1 MTIDTTRLRA
11 LAEAARPGPWAWY
24 GNTRMTDVY
33 LATVRGGRNYVMD
46 FVRWGMRGA
55 QPRFNVGGIMRT
67 TKELAAGECFA
78 IDHPDAAFIAA
89 MDPTTILALLDEVE
103 RLNDALGLAY
113 PRALQAAADVVDRE
127 TRVVTDVVLNDIAND
142 ILDLTEEQI
151 EAFDAKVER
160 DHAEA
165 VAPKPERPVVIWHW
179 RDDEEELPACDDVD
193 EAVYNAIHA
202 AGWGMCGKLERPGM
216 LEETVT
222 VYGFARM
229 APTVLAWRYLEQALE
244 DLDEEHSDGSA
255 TKPTPAMIEAA
266 DAFASAIE
274 REYVSWACEVV
285 EKRVVNVREWCAA
298 HRPEWL
304 AQLPAIESEEGG
316 DHG

>member
-11 LAEAARPGPWAWY
+11 LTEAVRDAGEALAIVKAAILKATSVHELTRTRQNHQAAAEA
-24 GNTRMTDVY
+24 
-33 LATVRGGRNYVMD
+33 L
-46 FVRWGMRGA
+46 RGA
-55 QPRFNVGGIMRT
+55 QKALYRDAPPDGI
-67 TKELAAGECFA
+67 
-78 IDHPDAAFIAA
+78 
-89 MDPTTILALLDEVE
+89 ILALLDEVE
-103 RLNDALGLAY
+103 RLRAIFDDAGQGEHNVLALVEHYQQAAMEADERLGLAY
-113 PRALQAAADVVDRE
+113 PRALQAAADVVLNAD
-127 TRVVTDVVLNDIAND
+127 VTMAYLEPDESEILAWVDDIAND
-142 ILDLTEEQI
+142 ILELTEEQI

-193 EAVYNAIHA
+193 
-202 AGWGMCGKLERPGM
+202 
-216 LEETVT
+216 
-222 VYGFARM
+222 
-229 APTVLAWRYLEQALE
+229 LEQALE

-316 DHG
+316 AHG